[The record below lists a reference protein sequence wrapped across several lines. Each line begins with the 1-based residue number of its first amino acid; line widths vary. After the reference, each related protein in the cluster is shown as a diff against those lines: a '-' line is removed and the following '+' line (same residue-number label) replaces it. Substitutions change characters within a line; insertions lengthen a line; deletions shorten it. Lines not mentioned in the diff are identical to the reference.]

1 MKRGLR
7 QIPAAVIII
16 VILMGAVT
24 FATAKDDR
32 FIVHQVNGTVLD
44 TKTALMWAA
53 KDNGADISWN
63 AAKSYCENYDA
74 GGYRD
79 WRMPTPEELA
89 GLYDAAR
96 TSEAQCASQFKIH
109 VATESIALTCF
120 AVWTSETR
128 GPDATQFSFV
138 YGALS
143 PYLQSHTYGVR
154 AIPVRIAK

>member
-7 QIPAAVIII
+7 QIPAVVIII
-16 VILMGAVT
+16 ILMGTVT
-24 FATAKDDR
+24 FAAAKDDR
-32 FIVHQVNGTVLD
+32 FIVHHVNGTVLD
-44 TKTALMWAA
+44 TKTTLMWAA
-53 KDNGADISWN
+53 KDNGTDISWQ
-63 AAKSYCENYDA
+63 AAKSYCENCDA

-79 WRMPTPEELA
+79 WRMPTPGELA

-96 TSEAQCASQFKIH
+96 TSPAQCAGEFKIH
-109 VATESIALTCF
+109 VATESIDMTCF
-120 AVWTSETR
+120 AVWTSETN
-128 GPDATQFSFV
+128 GSDATQFSFV

>member
-7 QIPAAVIII
+7 RIPVVVIVI
-16 VILMGAVT
+16 ILMGSLTGAV
-24 FATAKDDR
+24 AGDDR
-32 FIVHQVNGTVLD
+32 FIAHRTNGTVLD

-53 KDNGADISWN
+53 ADNGTDISWE

-79 WRMPTPEELA
+79 WRMPTTGELA

-96 TSEAQCASQFKIH
+96 TAPAQCAGEFKIH
-109 VATESIALTCF
+109 VAAESIRVTCF

-138 YGALS
+138 YGTLS
-143 PYLQSHTYGVR
+143 PYRQSHTYGIR
-154 AIPVRIAK
+154 AIPVRNAK

>member
-1 MKRGLR
+1 MKRRLK
-7 QIPAAVIII
+7 QIPAVVV
-16 VILMGAVT
+16 VILLIGAV
-24 FATAKDDR
+24 ALAAANDDR
-32 FIVHQVNGTVLD
+32 FIVHHVNGTVLD
-44 TKTALMWAA
+44 TKTSLMWAA
-53 KDNGADISWN
+53 KDNGTDISWN

-96 TSEAQCASQFKIH
+96 TSSAQCAREFKIH
-109 VATESIALTCF
+109 VATASIDLTCF
-120 AVWTSETR
+120 AAWTSETR
-128 GPDATQFSFV
+128 GSDATQFSFV

-154 AIPVRIAK
+154 VIPVRSAK